1 MATVRYLVD
10 DVEACVAFYTEQLGF
25 EVQRRMGPLVIVTRG
40 DLELWLAG
48 PETSAARSMPDG
60 RRPEPGGW
68 NRIVI
73 EVDDIQARV
82 AAIREAGGRF
92 RNDVIS
98 GPGGQQILAED
109 PAGNPVELFQPRA
122 GG

>member
-10 DVEACVAFYTEQLGF
+10 DVGACVAFYTELLGF
-25 EVQRRMGPLVIVTRG
+25 AVQRRMGPLVIVVRG

-48 PETSAARSMPDG
+48 PETSAARPMPDG

-73 EVDDIQARV
+73 EVDDIEARV
-82 AAIREAGGRF
+82 AALRAAGGRF
-92 RNDVIS
+92 RNEIIS
-98 GPGGQQILAED
+98 GPGGRQILAED
-109 PAGNPVELFQPRA
+109 PAGNPVELFQPR
-122 GG
+122 G